1 MNSKIKINCV
11 GINICMADNK
21 KEQYLATATADM
33 LYGEG
38 QNNTNVD
45 DIARLTSLV
54 DDMPAGN
61 ADVMRAAC
69 DSIHGDNLDYEILA
83 TRAGCPHPKVFEFL
97 RLKRQR

>member
-1 MNSKIKINCV
+1 MR
-11 GINICMADNK
+11 INICMAEEK
-21 KEQYLATATADM
+21 KKQYLSTATADM

-38 QNNTNVD
+38 KSNTNAD

-69 DSIHGDNLDYEILA
+69 DAIHGDNTDYEILA